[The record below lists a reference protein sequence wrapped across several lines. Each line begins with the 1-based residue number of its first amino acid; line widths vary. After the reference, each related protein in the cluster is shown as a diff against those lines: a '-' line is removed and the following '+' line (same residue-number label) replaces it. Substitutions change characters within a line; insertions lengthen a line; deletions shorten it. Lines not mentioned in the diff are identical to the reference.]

1 MSDAALTHSRVLKI
15 AVPIVISN
23 ATVPIL
29 GLVDTGVVG
38 QLGQAE
44 PIGAVAIGAL
54 ILGSIYW
61 VFGFLRMG
69 TTGLVAQAEGQGN
82 RDEVVALL
90 LRGLV
95 IGAGF
100 GLLLIVAQWPL
111 FMGAF
116 RVTPASAE
124 VEEMARGYMAIRI
137 WSAPAAVSI
146 FALTGWLIALER
158 TGQVLVL
165 QVWMNG
171 LNVVLDFAFV
181 LGFNWGVEGVALAT
195 FIAEWSGLLLGL
207 WLCRD
212 AFVGAPWMDRTRI
225 FAADKLRRMAL
236 VNSDILIRSLLL
248 QSIFISFMFWA
259 ADLGDVPL
267 AANQILMQFL
277 TATAF
282 ALDGFA
288 FAVETLVGQALGA
301 KNRARLRRAV
311 VLSSIWAGGVS
322 VVMAIGFAVFGTAF
336 VNTMTTAQDVRDLAI
351 ALLPLMVISPILG
364 LPSWMLDGIFIGA
377 TRTRDMRNMMLIS
390 TLAYFAAAV
399 PLVATFGNTGLWLA
413 MLFSF
418 VVRAATLAV
427 KYPALERSADA

>member
-1 MSDAALTHSRVLKI
+1 MTDLTHRRVLKI

-23 ATVPIL
+23 ATVPLL

-44 PIGAVAIGAL
+44 PIGGVAIGAL
-54 ILGSIYW
+54 ILGAVYW

-69 TTGLVAQAEGQGN
+69 TTGLVAQAQGQGD
-82 RDEVVALL
+82 RPEVVALL
-90 LRGLV
+90 LRGLF
-95 IGAGF
+95 IGVAF
-100 GLLLIVAQWPL
+100 GIFLMAAQWPL
-111 FMGAF
+111 FAGAF
-116 RVTPASAE
+116 RVTPASPE
-124 VEEMARGYMAIRI
+124 VEELARGYMAIRI

-146 FALTGWLIALER
+146 FAMTGWLIALER

-171 LNVVLDFAFV
+171 LNVLLDVVFV
-181 LGFNWGVEGVALAT
+181 LGFDWGVNGVALAT
-195 FIAEWSGLLLGL
+195 FIAEWSGLALGL

-212 AFVGAPWMDRTRI
+212 AFAGAPWRDRVRI
-225 FAADKLRRMAL
+225 LAADKLKRMAL

-311 VLSSIWAGGVS
+311 VLSSMWAGGVS
-322 VVMAIGFAVFGTAF
+322 VLMAIGFALFGAAF

-351 ALLPLMVISPILG
+351 ALLPLMVVSPILG

-377 TRTRDMRNMMLIS
+377 TRTRDMRNMMILSVII
-390 TLAYFAAAV
+390 YFAAAV
-399 PLVATFGNTGLWLA
+399 PLIAAFGNTGLWFA
-413 MLFSF
+413 MLISF
-418 VVRAATLAV
+418 VARAATLAA
-427 KYPALERSADA
+427 KYPALERSAEA